1 MSLTTDHDLEL
12 LEAFADGEL
21 GEQDDQALRAR
32 LASEPQLG
40 ALLEAVRADRAVR
53 AQVFTSFE
61 PNDAAV
67 ERLIARIHGSVNRN
81 TMWAARLSKL
91 RVATSAAACVMIGL
105 LIGRVAYRTPPAS
118 TNVPSGPMSVVEV
131 PPSQGSAGGVTNV
144 NAPVQFRIVDANNQP
159 VTLQPFNS
167 AREAQEFIEDL
178 RRWEQRQEQ
187 IRRGEGTAPTI
198 ESF

>member
-1 MSLTTDHDLEL
+1 MSLTTDQDLEL

-21 GEQDDQALRAR
+21 GQQDEQALRAR
-32 LASEPQLG
+32 LASEPQLA

-53 AQVFTSFE
+53 AQVFRSFE
-61 PNDAAV
+61 PDDATV
-67 ERLIARIHGSVNRN
+67 ERLISRVHGSVDRN
-81 TMWAARLSKL
+81 TTWAARLSKL
-91 RVATSAAACVMIGL
+91 RVASSAAACVLIGL

-118 TNVPSGPMSVVEV
+118 TNVPSGPMSVVQV
-131 PPSQGSAGGVTNV
+131 PPSQGAPGGVTNV
-144 NAPVQFRIVDANNQP
+144 PVQFRIVDANNQP